1 MSDYAILVF
10 VLFAYI
16 KSPANVRQF
25 QKQAMT
31 AKRKKVIVTLA
42 VKGDAHTCSVAG
54 LLKHYLSKIAFDA
67 VNTRVESPVGLSVV
81 CES

>member
-1 MSDYAILVF
+1 
-10 VLFAYI
+10 
-16 KSPANVRQF
+16 
-25 QKQAMT
+25 MT
-31 AKRKKVIVTLA
+31 AKRKKIVVVLA
-42 VKGDAHTCSVAG
+42 VKGDAHTRSVTG